1 MKEYSLDGDEKALSQ
16 LLDSDAQSVASSL
29 KPKKHIEEP
38 KEVFVELQKK
48 YSISG
53 GRDPFRNSHGEF

>member
-38 KEVFVELQKK
+38 KEVFVEL
-48 YSISG
+48 
-53 GRDPFRNSHGEF
+53 